1 MRSSENYATENL
13 DQSICSKTSDE
24 SFLSKRESTK
34 LEFYK
39 KINEMEH
46 PRHLNAIELDTQSY
60 TPEPMGNIGEC
71 LSTIDLLEDSR
82 KQFSANGRLDV
93 ERLYQIGQ
101 QITTNMNND
110 EDEFDMRCRICNDK
124 ASGVHYGVESCEGCK
139 GFFRRTIS
147 NHYAYRQCPKQGQCK
162 IYRMNRNRCQY
173 CRFKKCLDVGM
184 SRDAVKYGRIPKKI
198 KSQMIQNRKEQMMV
212 EKLKMF
218 TEASLGADQIADQL
232 QQADAASFK
241 LTKQVVFVGST
252 AVVSRNARRNHA
264 KQGILRIFTGDE
276 RRFPLGPEYA
286 QQIWQD
292 FSDQFSPAVREVVDF
307 ATRME
312 GFRTL
317 DQDDQVQLMKSGA
330 FEVIITR
337 FSSLYDAET
346 RTLVFSDGK
355 RYTKEDLLD
364 TVQNVEVLVDA
375 LYEYAR
381 RLCAVRLTQTQLTI
395 FSAIA
400 LISADRAGLSYTN
413 NVEKLQNQLLRAL
426 NMNIIVEEQKNQTNS
441 AKIRFYETLKLLKD
455 LRELNY
461 KHSEWLT
468 LMQLETF
475 KMSYDLPEV
484 QRVIPDFL
492 SGKIPSSYF
501 NLSSSDNVYSN

>member
-1 MRSSENYATENL
+1 
-13 DQSICSKTSDE
+13 
-24 SFLSKRESTK
+24 
-34 LEFYK
+34 
-39 KINEMEH
+39 
-46 PRHLNAIELDTQSY
+46 
-60 TPEPMGNIGEC
+60 MGNIGEC
-71 LSTIDLLEDSR
+71 LSTIGLMLITPLDLLEDSR
-82 KQFSANGRLDV
+82 KQFSANGQLDV

-101 QITTNMNND
+101 QITTNLNND
-110 EDEFDMRCRICNDK
+110 EDEFDMRCRVCNDK

-198 KSQMIQNRKEQMMV
+198 KSQMIQNRKEQMIA
-212 EKLKMF
+212 EKMKTF
-218 TEASLGADQIADQL
+218 TEATLGAEQIANQL
-232 QQADAASFK
+232 HKAHAASFD
-241 LTKQVVFVGST
+241 LTQKVVFVGST
-252 AVVSRNARRNHA
+252 AVVSRNARRMHA

-276 RRFPLGPEYA
+276 RQFPLGFEYA

-307 ATRME
+307 ATRLSS
-312 GFRTL
+312 FRAL

-337 FSSLYDAET
+337 FASLYDPQT

-364 TVQNVEVLVDA
+364 TVQNVETLVDA

-381 RLCAVRLTQTQLTI
+381 RLCELRLTQTQLAI

-413 NVEKLQNQLLRAL
+413 DIEQLQNQLLRAL
-426 NMNIIVEEQKNQTNS
+426 NMNIIVEEQKMQTNS

-455 LRELNY
+455 LRQLNY
-461 KHSEWLT
+461 KHSEKLT
-468 LMQLETF
+468 LMQLETLR
-475 KMSYDLPEV
+475 SSEHPDV
-484 QRVIPDFL
+484 QRMIPNLF
-492 SGKIPSSYF
+492 SSKIPSSYYS
-501 NLSSSDNVYSN
+501 NLSSSDNIYSN

>member
-1 MRSSENYATENL
+1 MRSTENYTTKPDNNCHSE
-13 DQSICSKTSDE
+13 TS
-24 SFLSKRESTK
+24 SVSSRESVF
-34 LEFYK
+34 LEKRKMTDHMSNLAQIKFDRSAM
-39 KINEMEH
+39 ITDQ
-46 PRHLNAIELDTQSY
+46 PIGS
-60 TPEPMGNIGEC
+60 IGEC
-71 LSTIDLLEDSR
+71 VSTIDLMEDSR
-82 KQFSANGRLDV
+82 KQYNANGPLDI

-101 QITTNMNND
+101 EITNNLSTED
-110 EDEFDMRCRICNDK
+110 DEFDMKCRVCNDK

-184 SRDAVKYGRIPKKI
+184 SRDAVKYGRIPKKV

-212 EKLKMF
+212 EKMKQF
-218 TEASLGADQIADQL
+218 TEATLGAEQIAEQL
-232 QQADAASFK
+232 EQAHTASFE
-241 LTKQVVFVGST
+241 LTQKVVFVGST

-264 KQGILRIFTGDE
+264 KEGVLRIFTGDE
-276 RRFPLGPEYA
+276 RRFPLGFEYA

-292 FSDQFSPAVREVVDF
+292 FSDQFSPAVREVVAF
-307 ATRME
+307 ATRIPS
-312 GFRTL
+312 FRSL

-337 FSSLYDAET
+337 FSSLYDPQSA
-346 RTLVFSDGK
+346 TLVFADGR

-364 TVQNVEVLVDA
+364 TVKNVETLVDA

-381 RLCAVRLTQTQLTI
+381 RLHDLKLSQTQLAI

-413 NVEKLQNQLLRAL
+413 DVETLQNQLLKAL
-426 NMNIIVEEQKNQTNS
+426 NLNIIVEEQRLQSNT
-441 AKIRFYETLKLLKD
+441 AKIRFYETLKLLRD
-455 LRELNY
+455 LRQLNY
-461 KHSEWLT
+461 SHSEKLT
-468 LMQLETF
+468 LMQLQTLQSSHEHIDINQ
-475 KMSYDLPEV
+475 M
-484 QRVIPDFL
+484 IPQIFA
-492 SGKIPSSYF
+492 GKIPSQYLIHS
-501 NLSSSDNVYSN
+501 NSSSENLYS